1 MKKVAAGVCLLLALA
16 VMGWW
21 AKDGM
26 LMATRTKIPVDVVA
40 TDEFG
45 DEVKTTTWEDGFE
58 LGLMDGA
65 LPATGGLGGLAV
77 LLLFLDY
84 RARRRLAQ

>member
-26 LMATRTKIPVDVVA
+26 LMATRTKIPVDVVS

-45 DEVKTTTWEDGFE
+45 DQVKITEWQEGFE

-65 LPATGGLGGLAV
+65 LPAAGGLAGLAA
-77 LLLFLDY
+77 LLLFLEF
-84 RARRRLAQ
+84 RGRRREAG